1 MGQGRICLLVAM
13 AAALLALAVSS
24 TAGASPQSCG
34 SRLIDDWRDGRID
47 NTYAVAC
54 YRQALAH
61 LPEDVR
67 VYSSAQADITRALQ
81 GRLAAAPKPKT
92 SHHSGGGVSPLFIV
106 AITAGVLVVAGS
118 VAAAVR

>member
-1 MGQGRICLLVAM
+1 MGPGRIRLLVAM
-13 AAALLALAVSS
+13 AVGLLAVAVTGS
-24 TAGASPQSCG
+24 AAAAPSCG
-34 SRLIDDWRDGRID
+34 TKLIDDWRDGRID
-47 NTYAVAC
+47 NTYPVAC

-81 GRLAAAPKPKT
+81 ARLAAAPKPKAPQ
-92 SHHSGGGVSPLFIV
+92 HFGGGVSPLIVV
-106 AITAGVLVVAGS
+106 AITAGVLVAAGS